1 MRRRFRPPR
10 ENAIAATCHSHRDK
24 NSGAFDQN
32 ACSISAG
39 DANPPANTFALAIAH
54 ARAVTDAKSSR
65 DSDPYASTDR
75 AA

>member
-24 NSGAFDQN
+24 NSGTFDQN

-39 DANPPANTFALAIAH
+39 DANPPANTFALAIDH

-75 AA
+75 DA